1 MFSLFVNTSYY
12 FKTVLIKEHA
22 ATQPVLTILLRA
34 CCNIRCERA
43 TSLLQTNRN
52 VGTGHL
58 RLAALGRGFLQRK
71 DLG

>member
-1 MFSLFVNTSYY
+1 MRLRLFWQFCCEVT
-12 FKTVLIKEHA
+12 
-22 ATQPVLTILLRA
+22 ATLLRA
-34 CCNIRCERA
+34 RCERA
-43 TSLLQTNRN
+43 ASLLQTNRN